1 MEKALLL
8 AYLLALF
15 NVEMLRAELKTD
27 IQPVFCETDIQP
39 VFCEVVRSSAL
50 CSSAH
55 RGLYRP
61 LTLVELF
68 QGFIEYLN

>member
-15 NVEMLRAELKTD
+15 NVEMLRAELK
-27 IQPVFCETDIQP
+27 TDIQP